1 MVDDTEV
8 LKRRTREKKKE
19 KKIKRKKEGKEKLIR
34 QRRMRVET
42 IPKSHSLCPY
52 TRTVDENVGGGGCRR
67 TNGEERVRKASA

>member
-1 MVDDTEV
+1 MDDIEA
-8 LKRRTREKKKE
+8 LKRRRRERKRGKKVE
-19 KKIKRKKEGKEKLIR
+19 RKKEGKEKLIR
-34 QRRMRVET
+34 QRRMRVKT

>member
-1 MVDDTEV
+1 MDDTEV

-19 KKIKRKKEGKEKLIR
+19 KKNQEKERREEKLIR